1 MQARGRRVV
10 MFSKSAAISLGLI
23 LWLNVAAAES
33 LVEIRDRIDR
43 AVVTRDLAALE
54 ETAKQLEKSDADL
67 ADYYLAYTQF
77 RLGTL
82 IGASD
87 KKQAKK
93 HLNRCIDI
101 LKPLLKAGPDDAELV
116 GLQSTCYGS
125 STAYYMLRA
134 AGRGMNANKFMKQ
147 ALEID
152 PENPRVLMLDGI
164 SLYARPKALGGN
176 KDKALE
182 RFTAAAENFRDW
194 QAPAEDAP
202 VWGQA
207 ENWMYLGRTYRAL
220 EQLDK
225 AREHYAKAL
234 ELEPDFALAREEL
247 DAMP

>member
-1 MQARGRRVV
+1 MQATGRRVV
-10 MFSKSAAISLGLI
+10 MFWKPAAISLGLI
-23 LWLNVAAAES
+23 LWLGTAAAQS

-43 AVVTRDLAALE
+43 AVVTRDMPALE
-54 ETAKQLEKSDADL
+54 AAADELEKSDAEL
-67 ADYYLAYTQF
+67 ADYYLAYTHF

-101 LKPLLKAGPDDAELV
+101 LKPIVNANPEDAEVV

-125 STAYYMLRA
+125 STAFYMLRA

-147 ALEID
+147 ALEAD

-164 SLYARPKALGGN
+164 SLYARPKALGGD

-182 RFTAAAENFRDW
+182 RFTAAAENFPDW
-194 QAPAEDAP
+194 QSPAEDAP
-202 VWGQA
+202 VWGAA
-207 ENWMYLGRTYRAL
+207 ENWMYLGRAYRSL
-220 EQLDK
+220 EQVDK
-225 AREHYAKAL
+225 AREYYAKAL

-247 DAMP
+247 DALP

>member
-1 MQARGRRVV
+1 MR
-10 MFSKSAAISLGLI
+10 FWKSAVIALGLLLYI
-23 LWLNVAAAES
+23 GTAAAET

-43 AVVTRDLAALE
+43 AVITRDLDALE
-54 ETAKQLEKSDADL
+54 EAAKQLEKSGADL
-67 ADYYLAYTQF
+67 SAYYLAYTQF

-82 IGASD
+82 IGATD
-87 KKQAKK
+87 KKRAKK

-101 LKPLLKAGPDDAELV
+101 LKPIVKAKPDDAEVV

-134 AGRGMNANKFMKQ
+134 AVRGSNANKFMKQ

-152 PENPRVLMLDGI
+152 GENPRVLMLDGI

-182 RFTAAAENFRDW
+182 RFTAAAESFADW
-194 QAPAEDAP
+194 SLPTADAPA
-202 VWGQA
+202 WGEA
-207 ENWMYLGRTYRAL
+207 ENWMYLGRTYLAL
-220 EQLDK
+220 EQPDK

-247 DAMP
+247 DALP